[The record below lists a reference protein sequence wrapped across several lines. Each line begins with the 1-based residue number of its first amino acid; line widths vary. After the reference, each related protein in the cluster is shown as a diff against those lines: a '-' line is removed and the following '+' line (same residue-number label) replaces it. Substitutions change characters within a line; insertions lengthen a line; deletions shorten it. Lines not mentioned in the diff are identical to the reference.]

1 MIFEI
6 DIWRSE
12 KSHDDIAAWCVNARE
27 ATQESG
33 FGCATLHQVYKQIN
47 QRGYDF
53 VSIVDWDDA
62 SSRASAISPCET
74 LIRKEGNSAPNLY
87 SLINSGGDLSAS
99 DPGNLIVTNP
109 YRIDRASSA
118 QHAEMWE
125 QSKQHM
131 EGKEGFINAR
141 FFEAIESAS
150 EYIFVSRAEWRSED
164 LFMRQFAGR
173 NFREIVAP
181 FESMFSICFSRVVVR
196 VEQNVMQ
203 YAPSIQ
209 NAEKNNDQRY
219 RPYRD

>member
-1 MIFEI
+1 
-6 DIWRSE
+6 
-12 KSHDDIAAWCVNARE
+12 
-27 ATQESG
+27 
-33 FGCATLHQVYKQIN
+33 
-47 QRGYDF
+47 
-53 VSIVDWDDA
+53 
-62 SSRASAISPCET
+62 
-74 LIRKEGNSAPNLY
+74 
-87 SLINSGGDLSAS
+87 
-99 DPGNLIVTNP
+99 
-109 YRIDRASSA
+109 
-118 QHAEMWE
+118 MWE

-181 FESMFSICFSRVVVR
+181 FRSMFSICFSRVVVR